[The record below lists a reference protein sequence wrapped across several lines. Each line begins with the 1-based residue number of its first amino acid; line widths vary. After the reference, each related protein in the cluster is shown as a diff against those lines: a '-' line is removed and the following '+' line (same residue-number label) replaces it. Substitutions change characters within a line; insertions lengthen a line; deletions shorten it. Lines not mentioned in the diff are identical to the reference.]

1 MSMWIYERKLQIP
14 VRVSTKN
21 LPLAKYLITQYGG
34 PDGELSAALRY
45 LNQRYSMPDKRAKA
59 LLTDIGTEE
68 LGHLEII
75 ATLVHKLVK
84 DATPE
89 EMKKAG
95 LGSHFADHEKALFYV
110 DASGNPWT
118 ATYIQAKG
126 DPVADLAEDIAAEEK
141 ARATYEA
148 LIQLS
153 DDPGVKDALRY
164 LREREIVHAH
174 RFNEALYYVREHM
187 KTGKRQEME
196 EPNDDFI
203 IDTSITPDDYLS

>member
-1 MSMWIYERKLQIP
+1 MWIYERKLQIP

-110 DASGNPWT
+110 DASGNPLVRLD
-118 ATYIQAKG
+118 AK
-126 DPVADLAEDIAAEEK
+126 P
-141 ARATYEA
+141 
-148 LIQLS
+148 
-153 DDPGVKDALRY
+153 
-164 LREREIVHAH
+164 
-174 RFNEALYYVREHM
+174 
-187 KTGKRQEME
+187 
-196 EPNDDFI
+196 
-203 IDTSITPDDYLS
+203 